1 MNTSQIFLLCLCG
14 AFFLVVALIAAIGDH
29 YSLKG
34 IPNKPVGN
42 GQHGTARFATNGEV
56 AKTYKHIPYAPKL
69 WRKGEQLPTVDGL
82 IVGCHE
88 TAGGM
93 TALVDDADIH
103 TLMIGASGVGKTANF
118 LYHNIEYCCAAGM
131 SFVTTDSK
139 GDLYRN
145 TATIAEKYYGY
156 KISVI
161 DLRNPIRSSG
171 YNMLYLVNKYMD
183 AYKAEGKLEYKAKS
197 EKFAKITAKTIISAD
212 GDVSSMGQNAFFYE
226 AAEGLLTAVILLI
239 AEFCPPE
246 KRHIISVF
254 KLIQDLLA
262 PSGTKGVSRFQ
273 MLIDKLPGE
282 HKARWFAGAALNSSD
297 QAMASVMSTALSRLN
312 SFIDSELEQILCFDI
327 SIDVEEFCNRKS
339 AIYLVLPEEDQTK
352 HFLVSLI
359 LQQIYRE
366 MLTVAD
372 EKGGQ
377 LDKRVMIYA
386 DELGTLPKIEG
397 IEMMFSASRSR
408 KISIVAIIQSL
419 AQFEKTYGKE
429 GAEIIVDNCQCTLF
443 GAFAPN
449 SKTAEAMSQNL
460 GKQTVLSGTVTRSSG
475 RDGSNRQ
482 LQMIERPLMTVDE
495 LKSMPKGHFIAMKT
509 GCHPMKTQL
518 KLFFKWGIQFEDAY
532 SIEEKSERKVQYAD
546 SKEVEAAVLKKFPPK
561 KEAICPPK
569 PVPMEFMDDFEA
581 IDEEAVSRKRPP
593 KTKKKRSSIEASL

>member
-1 MNTSQIFLLCLCG
+1 MTSSQILLLCVCG
-14 AFFLVVALIAAIGDH
+14 AAFLIIGLIAAIGST

-42 GQHGTARFATNGEV
+42 GQHGTARFATSREV
-56 AKTYKHIPYAPKL
+56 SNTYKQILYTPEL
-69 WRKGEQLPTVDGL
+69 WRKGQQLPTVDGL
-82 IVGCHE
+82 IVGCNE
-88 TAGGM
+88 GVGGM

-118 LYHNIEYCCAAGM
+118 LYPNIEYCCAAGM

-161 DLRNPIRSSG
+161 DLRNPTRSSG

-183 AYKAEGKLEYKAKS
+183 IYKKENKLEFKAKA

-212 GDVSSMGQNAFFYE
+212 GNISNMGQNAFFYE
-226 AAEGLLTAVILLI
+226 CAEGLITAVILLV

-262 PSGTKGVSRFQ
+262 PSNGKGQTQFQ
-273 MLIDKLPGE
+273 RLIELLPSE
-282 HKARWFAGAALNSSD
+282 HKARWFAGAALNSSE

-312 SFIDSELEQILCFDI
+312 AFLDSELEQILCFDT
-327 SIDVEEFCNRKS
+327 SIDVEEFCNSKS
-339 AIYLVLPEEDQTK
+339 AIYLVLPEEDATK
-352 HFLVSLI
+352 HFLISLI
-359 LQQIYRE
+359 FQQLYRE

-377 LDKRVMIYA
+377 LDKQVMFYA
-386 DELGTLPKIEG
+386 DEIGTLPKIDG
-397 IEMMFSASRSR
+397 LEMIFSASRSR

-429 GAEIIVDNCQCTLF
+429 GCEIIVDNCQCTLF
-443 GAFAPN
+443 GSFAPN
-449 SKTAEAMSQNL
+449 SKTAEEMSCNL
-460 GKQTVLSGTVTRSSG
+460 GKQTILSGSVTKSARA
-475 RDGSNRQ
+475 DGGSKS

-495 LKSMPKGHFIAMKT
+495 LKSMPKGHFVVMKT
-509 GCHPMKTQL
+509 GCHPMRTRL
-518 KLFFKWGIQFEDAY
+518 NLFLQWGIRFDKKPYEIPEQSA
-532 SIEEKSERKVQYAD
+532 RTVHYAD
-546 SKEVEAAVLKKFPPK
+546 KRELETAIVTRYLPAAPDPVEYREELGDERVRRGVRSRSPK
-561 KEAICPPK
+561 VK
-569 PVPMEFMDDFEA
+569 
-581 IDEEAVSRKRPP
+581 
-593 KTKKKRSSIEASL
+593 

>member
-1 MNTSQIFLLCLCG
+1 MTSSQILLLCICG
-14 AFFLVVALIAAIGDH
+14 AAFLIIGLIAAIGST
-29 YSLKG
+29 YYLKG

-42 GQHGTARFATNGEV
+42 GQHGTARFATPREISN
-56 AKTYKHIPYAPKL
+56 TYKQILYTPEM
-69 WRKGEQLPTVDGL
+69 WRKGQQLPTVDGL
-82 IVGCHE
+82 IVGCNE
-88 TAGGM
+88 GVGGM

-118 LYHNIEYCCAAGM
+118 LYPNIEYCCAAGM

-161 DLRNPIRSSG
+161 DLRNPTRSSG

-183 AYKAEGKLEYKAKS
+183 LYKKEDKLEFKAKA

-212 GDVSSMGQNAFFYE
+212 GNISNMGQNAFFYE
-226 AAEGLLTAVILLI
+226 CAEGLITAVMLLV

-262 PSGTKGVSRFQ
+262 PSNGKGQTQFQ
-273 MLIDKLPGE
+273 RLIELLPSE
-282 HKARWFAGAALNSSD
+282 HKVRWFAGAALNSSE

-312 SFIDSELEQILCFDI
+312 AFLDSELEQILCFDT
-327 SIDVEEFCNRKS
+327 SIDVEEFCNHKS
-339 AIYLVLPEEDQTK
+339 AIYLVLPEEDATK
-352 HFLVSLI
+352 HFLISLI
-359 LQQIYRE
+359 FQQLYRE

-377 LDKRVMIYA
+377 LDKRVMFYA
-386 DELGTLPKIEG
+386 DEIGTLPKIDG
-397 IEMMFSASRSR
+397 LEMIFSASRSR

-419 AQFEKTYGKE
+419 AQFEKTYGRE
-429 GAEIIVDNCQCTLF
+429 GCEIIVDNCQCTLF
-443 GAFAPN
+443 GSFAPN
-449 SKTAEAMSQNL
+449 SKTAEEMSRNL
-460 GKQTVLSGTVTRSSG
+460 GKQTILSGSVTKSARPEG
-475 RDGSNRQ
+475 GSKS

-495 LKSMPKGHFIAMKT
+495 LKSMPKGHFVVMKT
-509 GCHPMKTQL
+509 GCHPMRTRL
-518 KLFFKWGIQFEDAY
+518 KLFLQWGIRFDKKPYEIPEQSA
-532 SIEEKSERKVQYAD
+532 RKVHYAD
-546 SKEVEAAVLKKFPPK
+546 KRELEAAIITRYPP
-561 KEAICPPK
+561 AAPD
-569 PVPMEFMDDFEA
+569 PMEYR
-581 IDEEAVSRKRPP
+581 EELGDALSTKRIP
-593 KTKKKRSSIEASL
+593 KTRRHMSE

>member
-1 MNTSQIFLLCLCG
+1 MTSSQILLLCLCG
-14 AFFLVVALIAAIGDH
+14 AAFLIIGLIAAIGST

-42 GQHGTARFATNGEV
+42 GQHGTARFATPREV
-56 AKTYKHIPYAPKL
+56 SSTYKQIPYTPEL
-69 WRKGEQLPTVDGL
+69 WRKGQQLPTVDGL
-82 IVGCHE
+82 IVGCNE
-88 TAGGM
+88 GVGGM

-118 LYHNIEYCCAAGM
+118 LYPNIEYCCAAGM

-161 DLRNPIRSSG
+161 DLRNPTRSSG

-183 AYKAEGKLEYKAKS
+183 LYKKEDKLEFKAKA

-212 GDVSSMGQNAFFYE
+212 GNISNMGQNAFFYE
-226 AAEGLLTAVILLI
+226 CAEGLITAVILLV

-262 PSGTKGVSRFQ
+262 PSSGKGQTQFQ
-273 MLIDKLPGE
+273 RLIDLLPSE
-282 HKARWFAGAALNSSD
+282 HKARWFAGAALNSSE

-312 SFIDSELEQILCFDI
+312 AFLDSELEQILCFDT
-327 SIDVEEFCNRKS
+327 SIDVEEFCNSKS
-339 AIYLVLPEEDQTK
+339 AIYLVLPEEDATK
-352 HFLVSLI
+352 HFLISLI
-359 LQQIYRE
+359 FQQLYRE

-377 LDKRVMIYA
+377 LDKRVMFYA
-386 DELGTLPKIEG
+386 DEIGTLPKIDG
-397 IEMMFSASRSR
+397 LEMIFSASRSR

-429 GAEIIVDNCQCTLF
+429 GCEIIVDNCQCTLF
-443 GAFAPN
+443 GSFAPN
-449 SKTAEAMSQNL
+449 SKTAEEMSRNL
-460 GKQTVLSGTVTRSSG
+460 GKQTILSGSVTKSARAEG
-475 RDGSNRQ
+475 GSKS

-495 LKSMPKGHFIAMKT
+495 LKSMPKGRFVVMKT
-509 GCHPMKTQL
+509 GCHPMKTRL
-518 KLFFKWGIQFEDAY
+518 KLFLQWGIRFDKKPYEIPEQSA
-532 SIEEKSERKVQYAD
+532 RKVHYAD
-546 SKEVEAAVLKKFPPK
+546 KRELETAIITRYPPAAPDPVEYREELGDERVRRGTRSRSPK
-561 KEAICPPK
+561 VK
-569 PVPMEFMDDFEA
+569 
-581 IDEEAVSRKRPP
+581 
-593 KTKKKRSSIEASL
+593 

>member
-1 MNTSQIFLLCLCG
+1 MTSSQILLLCICG
-14 AFFLVVALIAAIGDH
+14 AAFLIIGLIAAIGST
-29 YSLKG
+29 YYLKG

-42 GQHGTARFATNGEV
+42 GQHGTARFATPREMSN
-56 AKTYKHIPYAPKL
+56 TYKQILYTPEM
-69 WRKGEQLPTVDGL
+69 WRKGQQLPTVDGL
-82 IVGCHE
+82 IVGCNE
-88 TAGGM
+88 GVGGM

-118 LYHNIEYCCAAGM
+118 LYPNIEYCCAAGM

-161 DLRNPIRSSG
+161 DLRNPTRSSG

-183 AYKAEGKLEYKAKS
+183 LYKKEDKLEFKAKA

-212 GDVSSMGQNAFFYE
+212 GNISNMGQNAFFYE
-226 AAEGLLTAVILLI
+226 CAEGLITAVILLV

-262 PSGTKGVSRFQ
+262 PSNGKGQTQFQ
-273 MLIDKLPGE
+273 RLIELLPSE
-282 HKARWFAGAALNSSD
+282 HKVRWFAGAALNSSE

-312 SFIDSELEQILCFDI
+312 AFLDSELEQILCFDT
-327 SIDVEEFCNRKS
+327 SIDVEEFCNHKS
-339 AIYLVLPEEDQTK
+339 AIYLVLPEEDATK
-352 HFLVSLI
+352 HFLISLI
-359 LQQIYRE
+359 FQQLYRE

-377 LDKRVMIYA
+377 LDKRVMFYA
-386 DELGTLPKIEG
+386 DEIGTLPKIDG
-397 IEMMFSASRSR
+397 LEMIFSASRSR

-419 AQFEKTYGKE
+419 AQFEKTYGRE
-429 GAEIIVDNCQCTLF
+429 GCEIIVDNCQCTLF
-443 GAFAPN
+443 GSFAPN
-449 SKTAEAMSQNL
+449 SKTAEEMSRNL
-460 GKQTVLSGTVTRSSG
+460 GKQTILSGSVTKSARPEG
-475 RDGSNRQ
+475 GSKS

-495 LKSMPKGHFIAMKT
+495 LKSMPKGHFVVMKT
-509 GCHPMKTQL
+509 GCHPMRTRL
-518 KLFFKWGIQFEDAY
+518 KLFLQWGIRFDKKPYEIPEQSA
-532 SIEEKSERKVQYAD
+532 RKVHYAD
-546 SKEVEAAVLKKFPPK
+546 KRELEAAIITRYPP
-561 KEAICPPK
+561 AAPD
-569 PVPMEFMDDFEA
+569 PMEYR
-581 IDEEAVSRKRPP
+581 EELGDALSTKRIP
-593 KTKKKRSSIEASL
+593 KTRRHMSE

>member
-1 MNTSQIFLLCLCG
+1 MTSSQILLLCLCG
-14 AFFLVVALIAAIGDH
+14 AAFLIIGLIAAIGST

-42 GQHGTARFATNGEV
+42 GQHGTARFATPREISS
-56 AKTYKHIPYAPKL
+56 TYKQIPYTPEL
-69 WRKGEQLPTVDGL
+69 WRKGQQLPTVDGL
-82 IVGCHE
+82 IIGCNE
-88 TAGGM
+88 GVGGM

-118 LYHNIEYCCAAGM
+118 LYPNIEYCCAAGM

-161 DLRNPIRSSG
+161 DLRNPTRSSG

-183 AYKAEGKLEYKAKS
+183 LYKKEDKLEFKAKA

-212 GDVSSMGQNAFFYE
+212 GNISNMGQNAFFYE
-226 AAEGLLTAVILLI
+226 CAEGLITAVILLV

-254 KLIQDLLA
+254 KLIQDLLT
-262 PSGTKGVSRFQ
+262 PSNGKGQTQFQ
-273 MLIDKLPGE
+273 RLIELLPSE
-282 HKARWFAGAALNSSD
+282 HKARWFAGAALNSSE

-312 SFIDSELEQILCFDI
+312 AFLDSELEQILCFDT

-339 AIYLVLPEEDQTK
+339 AIYLVLPEEDATK
-352 HFLVSLI
+352 HFLISLI
-359 LQQIYRE
+359 FQQLYRE

-377 LDKRVMIYA
+377 LDKRVMFYA
-386 DELGTLPKIEG
+386 DEIGTLPKIDG
-397 IEMMFSASRSR
+397 LEMIFSASRSR

-429 GAEIIVDNCQCTLF
+429 GCEIIVDNCQCTLF
-443 GAFAPN
+443 GSFAPN
-449 SKTAEAMSQNL
+449 SKTAEEMSRNL
-460 GKQTVLSGTVTRSSG
+460 GKQTILSGSVTKSARPEG
-475 RDGSNRQ
+475 GSKS

-495 LKSMPKGHFIAMKT
+495 LKSMPKGHFVVMKT
-509 GCHPMKTQL
+509 GCHPMKTRL
-518 KLFFKWGIQFEDAY
+518 KLFLQWGIRFDKKPYEIPEQSA
-532 SIEEKSERKVQYAD
+532 RKVHYAD
-546 SKEVEAAVLKKFPPK
+546 KRELENAIITRYPPAVPDPVESKDVYN
-561 KEAICPPK
+561 ITT
-569 PVPMEFMDDFEA
+569 
-581 IDEEAVSRKRPP
+581 ISKRNMPR
-593 KTKKKRSSIEASL
+593 TK

>member
-1 MNTSQIFLLCLCG
+1 MTSSQILLLCICG
-14 AFFLVVALIAAIGDH
+14 AAFLIIGLIAAIGST
-29 YSLKG
+29 YYLKG

-42 GQHGTARFATNGEV
+42 GQHGTARFATPREISN
-56 AKTYKHIPYAPKL
+56 TYKQILYTPEM
-69 WRKGEQLPTVDGL
+69 WRKGQQLPTVDGL
-82 IVGCHE
+82 IVGCNE
-88 TAGGM
+88 GVGGM

-118 LYHNIEYCCAAGM
+118 LYPNIEYCCAAGM

-161 DLRNPIRSSG
+161 DLRNPTRSSG

-183 AYKAEGKLEYKAKS
+183 LYKKEDKLEFKAKA

-212 GDVSSMGQNAFFYE
+212 GNISNMGQNAFFYE
-226 AAEGLLTAVILLI
+226 CAEGLITAVILLV

-262 PSGTKGVSRFQ
+262 PSNGKGQTQFQ
-273 MLIDKLPGE
+273 RLIELLPSE
-282 HKARWFAGAALNSSD
+282 HKVRWFAGAALNSSE

-312 SFIDSELEQILCFDI
+312 AFLDSELEQILCFDT
-327 SIDVEEFCNRKS
+327 SIDVEEFCNHKS
-339 AIYLVLPEEDQTK
+339 AIYLVLPEEDATK
-352 HFLVSLI
+352 HFLISLI
-359 LQQIYRE
+359 FQQLYRE

-377 LDKRVMIYA
+377 LEKRVMFYA
-386 DELGTLPKIEG
+386 DEIGTLPKIDG
-397 IEMMFSASRSR
+397 LEMIFSASRSR

-419 AQFEKTYGKE
+419 AQFEKTYGRE
-429 GAEIIVDNCQCTLF
+429 GCEIIVDNCQCTLF
-443 GAFAPN
+443 GSFAPN
-449 SKTAEAMSQNL
+449 SKTAEEMSRNL
-460 GKQTVLSGTVTRSSG
+460 GKQTILSGSVTKSARPEG
-475 RDGSNRQ
+475 GSKS

-495 LKSMPKGHFIAMKT
+495 LKSMPKGHFVVMKT
-509 GCHPMKTQL
+509 GCHPMRTRL
-518 KLFFKWGIQFEDAY
+518 KLFLQWGIRFDKKPYEIPEQSA
-532 SIEEKSERKVQYAD
+532 RKVHYAD
-546 SKEVEAAVLKKFPPK
+546 KRELEAAIITRYPP
-561 KEAICPPK
+561 AAPD
-569 PVPMEFMDDFEA
+569 PMEYR
-581 IDEEAVSRKRPP
+581 EELGDALSTKRIP
-593 KTKKKRSSIEASL
+593 KTRRHMSE